1 MSVAS
6 EEYEYEEYS
15 ADEDLF
21 DEEEIIEEIIIDD
34 DDEYDEI
41 EEEIIDDSDYDYEEI
56 EIVETA
62 CEASHSSVT
71 TAKTVGLVED
81 EQRQGKTA
89 ATNNFEG
96 LFRNITPCYELAM
109 DGDYDRIKGTL
120 MGLKDQ
126 LEECDDASK
135 KRLQVAI
142 TGYVNAKDVFG
153 RSALFYACSQNSL
166 SMAMLLLSPPFRANP
181 NLLDSEGFPPIYVP
195 CERGYLYI
203 VQLLLQFGAD
213 ANHKVVLDDGNE
225 PSSDSGVD
233 NPHAGIPSV
242 ATPLLA
248 AIYLQRPK
256 TAQLLLRNG
265 ANPNVV
271 TETPLGKK
279 SALELATEVVPNDEI
294 SKLLYQHNAMD
305 VTYCRTATKEI
316 TPLSNPNDLL
326 PDWMKRSR

>member
-6 EEYEYEEYS
+6 EEYEYEEVS
-15 ADEDLF
+15 VDEDLF

-34 DDEYDEI
+34 DDDYDEI
-41 EEEIIDDSDYDYEEI
+41 EEEIIEGLDYDYEEI

-62 CEASHSSVT
+62 CEASHSSAT

-81 EQRQGKTA
+81 EQRQGNT
-89 ATNNFEG
+89 TDNFDG
-96 LFRNITPCYELAM
+96 LLRNITPCYELAM
-109 DGDYDRIKGTL
+109 DGYYDRIKGTL

-181 NLLDSEGFPPIYVP
+181 NLLDSDGFPPIYVP

-203 VQLLLQFGAD
+203 VQILLQFGAD
-213 ANHKVVLDDGNE
+213 ANHKVVFDDGNE
-225 PSSDSGVD
+225 PSSDRGD

-256 TAQLLLRNG
+256 TAQLLLQNG

-271 TETPLGKK
+271 TDTPLGKK
-279 SALELATEVVPNDEI
+279 SALELATEVVPNKEI
-294 SKLLYQHNAMD
+294 SKLLYQHNVMD
-305 VTYCRTATKEI
+305 VTYCRFATKEI
-316 TPLSNPNDLL
+316 TPSSIPNDTL
-326 PDWMKRSR
+326 PDWMKRPR